1 MSFCQSIYGN
11 LENPGFTY
19 TSTNISAEN
28 ASFTNLSATN
38 ASITNLTT
46 TTFSPTNVNTSN
58 VYSNTINTSL
68 ANASTANVSTAHI
81 STVNVSSFNV
91 SNISVDNG
99 TFDNLYIQEQSV
111 VLTDRSVITRDAN
124 QVMFIGKSD
133 ASDVTGADFLF
144 RTGLANDVVKLLISR
159 ASDVVQMIA
168 LEVTT
173 TLDAGH
179 TNVSSINCSDLVV
192 ADTTQLEELEVLS
205 SADIAN
211 LTVIG
216 ANGLNATKGRIINF
230 SSTNSSLV
238 NVSATTITA
247 TTLKGNIFT
256 NLSAGTNM
264 GLSQSSGFTTISTL
278 AQVEFDDLTLESL
291 NMLDTTNGDPT
302 ILSRTS
308 NIINFIG
315 TTNNTP
321 LSMNFFMKNFTTT
334 APLLVLNG
342 TNVRAEV
349 NGNLSV
355 SGTIKGNLSQNL
367 LAGAGINLSTNV
379 ATGITTITNSG
390 IVTDPLNVS
399 TLNAS
404 NVNASTITGNIGGNL
419 LGGAG
424 INISTSANT
433 GITTITNTG
442 IITDPLNLSTLNGSV
457 VNASTMNV
465 SVLNPGYIE
474 GFTKSTYQQR
484 I

>member
-11 LENPGFTY
+11 LENSGFTY
-19 TSTNISAEN
+19 TSTNVCANN

-46 TTFSPTNVNTSN
+46 TTFNPTNVNTSN
-58 VYSNTINTSL
+58 VYSNTVNTSL

-133 ASDVTGADFLF
+133 AGDTTGADFLF
-144 RTGLANDVVKLLISR
+144 RTGLENGEVKLLISR
-159 ASDVVQMIA
+159 QSNIVQMIA

-173 TLDAGH
+173 ALDAGYI
-179 TNVSSINCSDLVV
+179 NVSSINCSDLVV
-192 ADTTQLEELEVLS
+192 TDTTQLEELEVLS

-264 GLSQSSGFTTISTL
+264 GLSQSGGVTTISTL
-278 AQVEFDDLTLESL
+278 AQVEFDDLTLESSL

-342 TNVRAEV
+342 TNVRAEI

-404 NVNASTITGNIGGNL
+404 NVNAS
-419 LGGAG
+419 
-424 INISTSANT
+424 
-433 GITTITNTG
+433 
-442 IITDPLNLSTLNGSV
+442 
-457 VNASTMNV
+457 
-465 SVLNPGYIE
+465 YH
-474 GFTKSTYQQR
+474 YR
-484 I
+484 